1 MLAEL
6 ILSFLVLLT
15 VFLLL
20 IISILWDKMETFF
33 HKKYTYFN
41 IFFVAIYFLE
51 QAVFIVTSYVYSQ
64 HINLLVGFFA
74 LVVLSTVALQGV
86 MMESKS
92 KKANEKLEQYTKSH
106 SEKMSN
112 IRREYESRIDK
123 IRDHI
128 HELETDNILLSE
140 MIGNSKR
147 LKK

>member
-1 MLAEL
+1 
-6 ILSFLVLLT
+6 
-15 VFLLL
+15 
-20 IISILWDKMETFF
+20 
-33 HKKYTYFN
+33 
-41 IFFVAIYFLE
+41 
-51 QAVFIVTSYVYSQ
+51 
-64 HINLLVGFFA
+64 
-74 LVVLSTVALQGV
+74 

>member
-74 LVVLSTVALQGV
+74 LVVLRTYPNSPVALHVINPQ
-86 MMESKS
+86 
-92 KKANEKLEQYTKSH
+92 AN
-106 SEKMSN
+106 
-112 IRREYESRIDK
+112 
-123 IRDHI
+123 
-128 HELETDNILLSE
+128 
-140 MIGNSKR
+140 
-147 LKK
+147 